1 MAENDAIYQGRN
13 SDLFSDCFDENI
25 LEEKLQEQIA
35 TEFEINKTQK

>member
-13 SDLFSDCFDENI
+13 SDLFSDCFYENI

>member
-1 MAENDAIYQGRN
+1 MMQFIRRN
-13 SDLFSDCFDENI
+13 SDLFSDCFYENI